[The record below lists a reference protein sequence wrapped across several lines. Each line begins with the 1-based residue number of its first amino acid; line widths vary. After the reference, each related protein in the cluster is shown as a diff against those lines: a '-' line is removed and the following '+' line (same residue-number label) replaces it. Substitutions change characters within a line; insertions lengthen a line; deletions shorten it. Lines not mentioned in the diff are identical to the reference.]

1 MTGDQATDIQI
12 QRVTTSHERYQYRAP
27 MKFGGR
33 TVTECYLLN
42 VECEIATRDGRVGRG
57 FGSMPLSNNWAFP
70 SSVMSYD
77 QTLSA
82 MTQLAERCRTLC
94 ESHSDFGHPIDLGTH
109 LEELFLAAARDL
121 SASQK

>member
-1 MTGDQATDIQI
+1 MTGEKTTDIQI
-12 QRVTTSHERYQYRAP
+12 RRVATSQEKFHYRTP

-42 VECEIATRDGRVGRG
+42 VECEVAARDGRVGRG
-57 FGSMPLSNNWAFP
+57 FGSMPLSNTWAYP

-82 MTQLAERCRTLC
+82 MNQLADRCRTLC
-94 ESHSDFGHPIDLGTH
+94 ESHPDFGHPGD
-109 LEELFLAAARDL
+109 
-121 SASQK
+121 SA